1 MIEKSLEESKALEI
15 VTINLKGKTDIA
27 DYMMVASG
35 TSSRHVNSIAAKLL
49 EELRHNGVKG
59 IEPEGTET
67 GEWVLVDAIDVIVH
81 IFKPETRGK
90 YELEK
95 MWQIP
100 GEKKDRKKRAK

>member
-1 MIEKSLEESKALEI
+1 M
-15 VTINLKGKTDIA
+15 KGKTDIA
-27 DYMMVASG
+27 DYIVIATG
-35 TSSRHVNSIAAKLL
+35 NSSRHVNSIAERLL

-67 GEWVLVDAIDVIVH
+67 SEWVLVDAFDVIVH
-81 IFKPETRGK
+81 IFKPETRAK

-100 GEKKDRKKRAK
+100 SEAKEKRAGRKKKQA